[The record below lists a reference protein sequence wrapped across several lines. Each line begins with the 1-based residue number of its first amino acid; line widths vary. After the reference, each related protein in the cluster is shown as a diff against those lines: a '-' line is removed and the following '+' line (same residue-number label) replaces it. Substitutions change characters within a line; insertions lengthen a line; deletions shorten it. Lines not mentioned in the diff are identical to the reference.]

1 MTSLGVQRG
10 WICLCNFSASIAH
23 ELCERTCS
31 TWQNAS
37 RRKSL
42 EVSCSL
48 VTKQLYM
55 SCLTS
60 VSFLRFVHHD
70 SLKPICAFP
79 HSCQVSC
86 ALQTTWLQ
94 TKGPRDRKAQDE
106 CTAGPSKSYL
116 KPMWQI
122 VRKSCNFV
130 HLLQT
135 HLTAANPA
143 FLWFLM
149 DINEFGQGY
158 WLDLSVPRC
167 SMLGQSPN
175 DTCLMGCIHAH
186 TYDAK
191 DHIQRIHHP
200 GVFGMSIC
208 TYIWLSDLMLQ
219 HMCKWRIVAYQ
230 WVQNR
235 NHNITNRT
243 RSCQSFAARRIG
255 QWISTGILDS
265 CYQ

>member
-167 SMLGQSPN
+167 SMLGKAQMILVWWVVY
-175 DTCLMGCIHAH
+175 THIH
-186 TYDAK
+186 TMQKIIYREYTIQEYSGWVYV
-191 DHIQRIHHP
+191 HI
-200 GVFGMSIC
+200 
-208 TYIWLSDLMLQ
+208 SDYL
-219 HMCKWRIVAYQ
+219 I
-230 WVQNR
+230 
-235 NHNITNRT
+235 
-243 RSCQSFAARRIG
+243 
-255 QWISTGILDS
+255 S
-265 CYQ
+265 CYNTCVNGGL

>member
-1 MTSLGVQRG
+1 M
-10 WICLCNFSASIAH
+10 NFVR
-23 ELCERTCS
+23 ELALHDRMQVEENRLKWVARLWRNNCTYVV
-31 TWQNAS
+31 N
-37 RRKSL
+37 
-42 EVSCSL
+42 
-48 VTKQLYM
+48 M

-60 VSFLRFVHHD
+60 VIFLRCVHHD

-130 HLLQT
+130 HFLQT

-167 SMLGQSPN
+167 SVLGQSPN

-200 GVFGMSIC
+200 GVFRMSIC
-208 TYIWLSDLMLQ
+208 TYISDYL
-219 HMCKWRIVAYQ
+219 ISYT
-230 WVQNR
+230 
-235 NHNITNRT
+235 NIYNTCVN
-243 RSCQSFAARRIG
+243 G
-255 QWISTGILDS
+255 GL
-265 CYQ
+265 